1 MSTLTPT
8 QISVLIVS
16 GDQTHQLL
24 LQKKIKTVE
33 GWTLAIHAAPT
44 GEAALEMLRETT
56 YDLVFIDDDKPSL
69 DGLAVLSLVRQ
80 HFTKSAAVIVS
91 PGGDTSSAVEAMKKG
106 ALDYLTHSEFK
117 ALDVNV
123 LFGRLLEV
131 RNITNQNMELRQ
143 INQMKN
149 EFIANISHEL
159 RTPLQIIIG
168 YARALETGSLGGL
181 TEDQTKA
188 VRSVVDRSE
197 NLLETI
203 NQIIRSRDGDARDEK
218 LILKPVDLRSWVDGF
233 SKKPHR
239 GVTKKSMRLETALPS
254 EEAWVLANAE
264 RLEEVMANLL
274 SNAVK
279 FGPEGS
285 SIRIALQKTGEAAH
299 ISVKDEGPG
308 VSPEMLPHIFEK
320 FYMAKQGPVRAHPG
334 LGLGLPLAKEIVE
347 LHSGRIWLES
357 AGPEKIG
364 TTAIVSLPLC
374 RREAPERLV
383 GQVEKA
389 QKRKVLI
396 VEDNPDLVEVLRL
409 FMSSISLNLELEAVT
424 SGFDALKS
432 IEDRAPSLVILDV
445 MMPGIDGIEVI
456 RRMNLLPAGKSI
468 PVLVLT
474 GYMEAAQ
481 KAMRAGRPPRPTHD
495 TPTCLRPPACRIF
508 ALQGLG
514 MKAKLPPPKKPG
526 LSTNIRYRMFVD
538 NLPAD

>member
-1 MSTLTPT
+1 MMTTNPTPT

-16 GDQTHQLL
+16 RDQAHQLL
-24 LQKKIKTVE
+24 LQKKIKTLE
-33 GWTLAIHAAPT
+33 GWSLVIHTAPT
-44 GEAALEMLRETT
+44 GDAALEMLRETT
-56 YDLVFIDDDKPSL
+56 YDLVFIDDEKPAL
-69 DGLAVLSLVRQ
+69 DGLQVLSLVRQ
-80 HFTKSAAVIVS
+80 HFTKSAVVMIA
-91 PGGDTSSAVEAMKKG
+91 PGGDTVSAVDAMKKG
-106 ALDYLTHSEFK
+106 ALDFLTHTDLQT
-117 ALDVNV
+117 LDIGI
-123 LFGRLLEV
+123 LFQRLLEY
-131 RNITNQNMELRQ
+131 RNLANQNMELRQ

-168 YARALETGSLGGL
+168 YGRALETGSIGGL
-181 TEDQTKA
+181 TEDQAKA
-188 VRSVVDRSE
+188 VRSIVDRSE

-203 NQIIRSRDGDARDEK
+203 NQIIQSRDALRDEK
-218 LILKPVDLRSWVDGF
+218 LVLKPVDLRAWVDGF
-233 SKKPHR
+233 AKKMHR
-239 GVTKKSMRLETALPS
+239 GLSRKSMRLETALPD
-254 EEAWVLANAE
+254 EEAWVLANEE
-264 RLEEVMANLL
+264 RLGDVLANLL

-285 SIRIALQKTGEAAH
+285 SIRLTLNKTDEAAQ

-320 FYMAKQGPVRAHPG
+320 YYMARQGPVRAHPG

-357 AGPEKIG
+357 AGPEKTG
-364 TTAIVSLPLC
+364 TTAVVSLPLC
-374 RREAPERLV
+374 RPEEEERLV

-409 FMSSISLNLELEAVT
+409 FMSSISLNLDLEAVT

-456 RRMNLLPAGKSI
+456 RRMNLLPQGRNI

-481 KAMRAGRPPRPTHD
+481 KALRAG
-495 TPTCLRPPACRIF
+495 
-508 ALQGLG
+508 
-514 MKAKLPPPKKPG
+514 AKEVLLKP
-526 LSTNIRYRMFVD
+526 FEKDVF
-538 NLPAD
+538 